1 MRRPRRRTVLLAVL
15 VAVAA
20 LVAGG
25 AWYVQPQPVLP
36 EAASSLASTAA
47 VTYTRDG
54 DRFTWQPADGG
65 ASTGLIVYPGGKV
78 PAAAYGPLAAEIA
91 ARGFL
96 VEVVAMPF
104 NLAVFGIDRADA
116 TIAAHPQIER
126 WAIGGHSLG
135 GSMAAQYASGHLDRI
150 DGLVLWAS
158 YAATDL
164 SATDLRVLSVW
175 GSLDAGA
182 ARMRGVEARTAV
194 PDDAVFLEIPGGN
207 HEQMGWYTGQPNDPP
222 ATISRVEQ
230 QARVAGATVALLAL
244 LEGP

>member
-1 MRRPRRRTVLLAVL
+1 VVLALIV
-15 VAVAA
+15 VIVA

-25 AWYVQPQPVLP
+25 AWYVQPQPLLP
-36 EAASSLASTAA
+36 EAASSLASTVS
-47 VTYTRDG
+47 VTYAREG
-54 DRFTWQPADGG
+54 DRYTWMPADGR
-65 ASTGLIVYPGGKV
+65 ATTGLIVYPGGKV

-91 ARGFL
+91 AKGFL

-116 TIAAHPQIER
+116 TIAAHPEIER

-135 GSMAAQYASGHLDRI
+135 GSMAAQYASGHRDAI

-164 SATDLRVLSVW
+164 SSTDLRVLSVW

-182 ARMRGVEARTAV
+182 ARMSGVEARTAV
-194 PDDAVFLEIPGGN
+194 PDDAVFLDIPGGN
-207 HEQMGWYTGQPNDPP
+207 HEQMAWYTGQPNDPP

-230 QARVAGATVALLAL
+230 QARVAGATVALLVL